1 VIFVSVCN
9 VDLPVLEAGSH
20 AIHITREASG
30 DIMEDKKA
38 AQPGSEKLMKYGMWA
53 CCAVMILPI
62 IAFLAAG
69 RVSGVSSSLIT
80 FAPLLLCVGVH
91 LVMHRYMGK
100 SCHGKSRVDDNK
112 HEAPEDRAGTRIA
125 AE

>member
-1 VIFVSVCN
+1 
-9 VDLPVLEAGSH
+9 
-20 AIHITREASG
+20 
-30 DIMEDKKA
+30 MEDKKA
-38 AQPGSEKLMKYGMWA
+38 AQPGSERLMKYGMWA
-53 CCAVMILPI
+53 CCAVMVLPI

-69 RVSGVSSSLIT
+69 RGAGVSSSLIT

-100 SCHGKSRVDDNK
+100 SCHGKARVDDDKN
-112 HEAPEDRAGTRIA
+112 EAPEGRAGARIA